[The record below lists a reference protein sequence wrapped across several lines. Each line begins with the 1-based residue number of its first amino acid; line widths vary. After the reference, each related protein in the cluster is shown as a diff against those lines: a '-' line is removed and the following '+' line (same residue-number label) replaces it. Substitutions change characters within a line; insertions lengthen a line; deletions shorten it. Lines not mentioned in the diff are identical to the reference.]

1 MSEEVAKILG
11 HSEFFN
17 NLEELAVR
25 LTNAEDE
32 RGRKMK
38 IRPEEVIPL
47 VPEIA
52 KLVSEH
58 RAMNSTD

>member
-1 MSEEVAKILG
+1 MNEEAAKILG
-11 HSEFFN
+11 HSEFFI

-32 RGRKMK
+32 QGRKMM
-38 IRPEEVIPL
+38 ISPEEVIPL

-52 KLVSEH
+52 KLVSER
-58 RAMNSTD
+58 RAEGK